1 MIAQPAV
8 VHVVDDDDSFRTA
21 VARLLGAA
29 GYEVRTYTSSGDY
42 LLKREPGLAGCL
54 LLDLRMP
61 GPSGIDL
68 QQALAKAGEPL
79 PIVFLS
85 GQGDIATSVRAMKAG
100 AVDFLTK
107 PVDQDTLL
115 EAVRDALVRGEH
127 ERALREQAQSW
138 QQRYDRLTP
147 REREVLW
154 QVVAGKRSKQIA
166 TSLSASERTVKAHRA
181 HIMRKMGA
189 TTVAELIRLAE
200 RWQTQSVPS
209 TGC

>member
-1 MIAQPAV
+1 VIVQPAV

-29 GYEVRTYTSSGDY
+29 GYDVRTYTSSGDY

-85 GQGDIATSVRAMKAG
+85 GQGDIATSVRAIKAG

-107 PVDQDTLL
+107 PVNKDTLL

-127 ERALREQAQSW
+127 ERALRGQAQSW
-138 QQRYDRLTP
+138 RQRYDRLTP

-154 QVVAGKRSKQIA
+154 QVGAGKRNKQIA